1 MFFVL
6 LDNIRSLFNVG
17 AIFRTADGAG
27 VSKIFLTGITG
38 KPPHREIHKV
48 ALGAEE
54 TVPWSYYKNPADLV
68 KEFKKE
74 KMPIFALEATENSV
88 PFDAVDYPERLCL
101 IVGNEYNGI
110 GEELLHEADAVVHLP
125 MRGKKVSLNVSVA
138 FGIAAYEIMKSKK

>member
-1 MFFVL
+1 MVFVL

-54 TVPWSYYKNPADLV
+54 TVPWTYYKNPADLL
-68 KEFKKE
+68 KEFRKKDI
-74 KMPIFALEATENSV
+74 PIFALEATENSV
-88 PFDAVDYPERLCL
+88 PFDTVDYPETLCL

-110 GEELLHEADAVVHLP
+110 GEELLREADAVVHLP